1 MQNDHHVGSRLHIGT
16 LTAMGDSG
24 VIHSILD
31 FLNYILHQCTI
42 PGLIGC
48 KEEESGYAGY
58 QLRESVIGST
68 SSCTHMTYLAPRSI
82 PLSQR
87 IGQDGL

>member
-31 FLNYILHQCTI
+31 FLNYILHQCTMLVSSKWHI
-42 PGLIGC
+42 RPVPGLIGC

-58 QLRESVIGST
+58 
-68 SSCTHMTYLAPRSI
+68 
-82 PLSQR
+82 
-87 IGQDGL
+87 